1 MSWGVKKNPTLL
13 GLNNQ
18 FNLLK
23 WSHNHSLNLDVL
35 HLENVGEKNSV
46 MVHPLVSLW
55 VFIIIPSKVES
66 LNSRASTMYS
76 TCFTREQVHNT
87 FTVIFRFV
95 IYFVTLLCNKTL
107 KNICIVNMKSSLT
120 STFVKTRWS
129 TFTQKRLYYSPK
141 QILSKTKTCVK

>member
-23 WSHNHSLNLDVL
+23 WSHNHSLNL
-35 HLENVGEKNSV
+35 
-46 MVHPLVSLW
+46 VSLW
-55 VFIIIPSKVES
+55 VFIIISSKVES
-66 LNSRASTMYS
+66 LNSRAYTMYS

>member
-1 MSWGVKKNPTLL
+1 MISQSFTKPWCPSLRKCWWKKLCDGAPPCL
-13 GLNNQ
+13 
-18 FNLLK
+18 
-23 WSHNHSLNLDVL
+23 
-35 HLENVGEKNSV
+35 
-46 MVHPLVSLW
+46 PLT

-66 LNSRASTMYS
+66 LNSRAYTMYS